1 MKNLLN
7 ASKSHSTLQL
17 TNPMNTTKFRTTD
30 RVNKMTVPFPTKF
43 SLETPLTQPKQQ
55 PDSKASSMIHPV
67 IEGMATGTPEHV
79 IHQSDAAEFVANL
92 PGLERHKDRIE
103 TIYKNTRISTRHLAC
118 NFLLDPE
125 IAHDRSI
132 QERMQ
137 AYKEYGVPLAE
148 KVAKQAIESA
158 RKYTENIEDSI
169 RQIVFVSSTG
179 FVGPGIDAEL
189 IERLGLRRDISRAT
203 VNFMGCA
210 AAMNGLH
217 LACDRVKANP
227 THKSL
232 VICLELSSVNAVFED
247 GINDVIIHSIFA
259 DGCAAMVVGASTAR
273 QAIGTE
279 KILIKDR
286 LSYLVE
292 NTQDGITLGIK
303 DNGITCQLSRQLP
316 EYIETGIEPIIDG
329 FLADNGMTKDDI
341 DLWAVHP
348 GGTRIVESV
357 QRALGLSDSQVAHS
371 WQILAE
377 YGNMLSASLLFVI
390 ERMMLNNHNSCPDA
404 MESTERLNGIAF
416 SFSPGIGVEGILFE
430 KV

>member
-1 MKNLLN
+1 MNNLLN
-7 ASKSHSTLQL
+7 TTNFQSIERVQPNQFAHNLSLQMSAESSQ
-17 TNPMNTTKFRTTD
+17 TY
-30 RVNKMTVPFPTKF
+30 PT
-43 SLETPLTQPKQQ
+43 
-55 PDSKASSMIHPV
+55 
-67 IEGMATGTPEHV
+67 IEGMATGTPAHI
-79 IHQSDAAEFVANL
+79 IHQADAAKFVANL
-92 PGLERHKDRIE
+92 PGLERHQDRIE
-103 TIYKNTRISTRHLAC
+103 KIYKNTRITTRHLAC
-118 NFLLDPE
+118 NFLIDSE
-125 IAHDRSI
+125 IVHDRSI

-148 KVAKQAIESA
+148 KVAKQAIEAA
-158 RKYTENIEDSI
+158 RKYTPNIEDSI

-217 LACDRVKANP
+217 LACDRVKAHP

-232 VICLELSSVNAVFED
+232 VICLELSSVNAVFD
-247 GINDVIIHSIFA
+247 DSINDVIIHSIFA
-259 DGCAAMVVGASTAR
+259 DGCAAMIVGAGTAS
-273 QAIGTE
+273 QAIGTD

-316 EYIETGIEPIIDG
+316 EYIQTGIEPVIDH
-329 FLADNGMTKDDI
+329 FLADNGLTKEGI

-348 GGTRIVESV
+348 GGTRIIESV
-357 QRALGLSDSQVAHS
+357 QRALGLSDTQVEPS
-371 WQILAE
+371 WQILSE
-377 YGNMLSASLLFVI
+377 YGNMLSTSLLFVI
-390 ERMMLNNHNSCPDA
+390 ERMLANHQNSCPDA
-404 MESTERLNGIAF
+404 PESPTGLNGIAF

>member
-1 MKNLLN
+1 MKNLTSTNTMTTTSTICLDN
-7 ASKSHSTLQL
+7 LMNLPQLKSL
-17 TNPMNTTKFRTTD
+17 D
-30 RVNKMTVPFPTKF
+30 RVAPMVGNFNPIFLPQMSANQSQVKPA
-43 SLETPLTQPKQQ
+43 L
-55 PDSKASSMIHPV
+55 PV
-67 IEGMATGTPEHV
+67 CNQIYAAIEGMATGNPEHV
-79 IHQSDAAEFVANL
+79 ISQADAAEFVTNL
-92 PGLERHKDRIE
+92 PGMERHQDRIE
-103 TIYKNTRISTRHLAC
+103 SIYKNTRIDRRHLAY
-118 NFLLDPE
+118 NFLTEPE
-125 IAHDRSI
+125 STYNRSI

-137 AYKEYGVPLAE
+137 AYKEYGIPLAE

-158 RKYTENIEDSI
+158 RKYHPNIEDSI

-189 IERLGLRRDISRAT
+189 IARLGLRRDISRAT

-227 THKSL
+227 HHKSL
-232 VICLELSSVNAVFED
+232 VICLELSSVNAVFDES
-247 GINDVIIHSIFA
+247 INDVIIHSIFA
-259 DGCAAMVVGASTAR
+259 DGCAAMVVGASTEAE
-273 QAIGTE
+273 AIGTG

-316 EYIETGIEPIIDG
+316 EYIQTGIAPIIDG
-329 FLADNGMTKDDI
+329 FLADNGMTRSDI

-348 GGTRIVESV
+348 GGTRIIESV
-357 QRALGLSDSQVAHS
+357 QRALELSDTQVAYS
-371 WQILAE
+371 WEVLAE
-377 YGNMLSASLLFVI
+377 YGNMLSTSLLFVI
-390 ERMMLNNHNSCPDA
+390 ERMMADRKNAQSG
-404 MESTERLNGIAF
+404 LNGIAF

-430 KV
+430 TV

>member
-1 MKNLLN
+1 MKNLTSTNTMTTTSTICLDN
-7 ASKSHSTLQL
+7 LMNLPQLKSL
-17 TNPMNTTKFRTTD
+17 D
-30 RVNKMTVPFPTKF
+30 RVAPMVGNFNPIFLPQMSANQSQVKPA
-43 SLETPLTQPKQQ
+43 L
-55 PDSKASSMIHPV
+55 PV
-67 IEGMATGTPEHV
+67 CNQIYAAIEGMATGNPEHV
-79 IHQSDAAEFVANL
+79 ISQADAAEFVANL
-92 PGLERHKDRIE
+92 PGMERHQDRIE
-103 TIYKNTRISTRHLAC
+103 SIYKNTRIDRRHLAY
-118 NFLLDPE
+118 NFLTEPE
-125 IAHDRSI
+125 STYNRSI

-137 AYKEYGVPLAE
+137 AYKEYGIPLAE

-158 RKYTENIEDSI
+158 RKYHPNIEDSI

-189 IERLGLRRDISRAT
+189 IARLGLRRDISRAT

-227 THKSL
+227 HHKSL
-232 VICLELSSVNAVFED
+232 VICLELSSVNAVFDES
-247 GINDVIIHSIFA
+247 INDVIIHSIFA
-259 DGCAAMVVGASTAR
+259 DGCAAMVVGASTESE
-273 QAIGTE
+273 AIGTG

-316 EYIETGIEPIIDG
+316 EYIQTGIAPIIDG
-329 FLADNGMTKDDI
+329 FLADNGMTRSDI

-348 GGTRIVESV
+348 GGTRIIESV
-357 QRALGLSDSQVAHS
+357 QRALELSDTQVAYS
-371 WQILAE
+371 WEVLAE
-377 YGNMLSASLLFVI
+377 YGNMLSTSLLFVI
-390 ERMMLNNHNSCPDA
+390 ERMMADRKNAQSG
-404 MESTERLNGIAF
+404 LNGIAF

-430 KV
+430 TV

>member
-1 MKNLLN
+1 MKNSLSIPN
-7 ASKSHSTLQL
+7 SKS
-17 TNPMNTTKFRTTD
+17 TTRLESLMTTTMCKSSD
-30 RVNKMTVPFPTKF
+30 RVNN
-43 SLETPLTQPKQQ
+43 LTGSFTTNFLPQIPAKSNE
-55 PDSKASSMIHPV
+55 SKIYPI

-79 IHQSDAAEFVANL
+79 IHQSDAAKFVANL
-92 PGLERHKDRIE
+92 PGLEQHKDRIE
-103 TIYKNTRISTRHLAC
+103 KIYKNTRITTRHLAC
-118 NFLLDPE
+118 NFLVDPD
-125 IAHDRSI
+125 IIRDRSI

-137 AYKEYGVPLAE
+137 LYKEYGVPLAE
-148 KVAKQAIESA
+148 KVARQAIESA

-189 IERLGLRRDISRAT
+189 IARLGLRRDISRAT

-210 AAMNGLH
+210 AAMNGLQ

-232 VICLELSSVNAVFED
+232 VICLELSSVNAVFEE

-259 DGCAAMVVGASTAR
+259 DGCAAMVVGAGTSTAS
-273 QAIGTE
+273 IGTG
-279 KILIKDR
+279 KILIKDC

-303 DNGITCQLSRQLP
+303 DSGITCQLSRQLP
-316 EYIETGIEPIIDG
+316 EYIETGIESIIDS
-329 FLADNGMTKDDI
+329 FLADNGLTKESI

-348 GGTRIVESV
+348 GGTRIIESV
-357 QRALGLSDSQVAHS
+357 QRALGLSDSQVEHS

-377 YGNMLSASLLFVI
+377 YGNMLSTSLLFTI
-390 ERMMLNNHNSCPDA
+390 ERMLLNSKNTDRSNA
-404 MESTERLNGIAF
+404 IRSTTGLNGIAF

-430 KV
+430 QV

>member
-1 MKNLLN
+1 MKN
-7 ASKSHSTLQL
+7 SLQS
-17 TNPMNTTKFRTTD
+17 TD
-30 RVNKMTVPFPTKF
+30 RV
-43 SLETPLTQPKQQ
+43 
-55 PDSKASSMIHPV
+55 SKADRQMSIDDLLSLPKNSTESTNIDLQQIFPA
-67 IEGMATGTPEHV
+67 IESIATGTPDN
-79 IHQSDAAEFVANL
+79 IIRQSDAAKFVANL
-92 PGLERHKDRIE
+92 PNLDRNRDRIE
-103 TIYKNTRISTRHLAC
+103 KIYNNTRIETRHLAY
-118 NFLLDPE
+118 NFLVEPE
-125 IAHDRSI
+125 STYNRPI
-132 QERMQ
+132 QARMQ
-137 AYKEYGVPLAE
+137 AYKEYGIPLAE
-148 KVAKQAIESA
+148 KVARQAIEAA
-158 RKYTENIEDSI
+158 RKYTPDIEDSI

-227 THKSL
+227 TQKSL
-232 VICLELSSVNAVFED
+232 VICLELSSVNAVFD
-247 GINDVIIHSIFA
+247 DSINDVIIHSIFA
-259 DGCAAMVVGASTAR
+259 DGCAAIIVGASTAS
-273 QAIGTE
+273 QAIGTD

-316 EYIETGIEPIIDG
+316 EYIQTGIKPVIDR
-329 FLADNGMTKDDI
+329 FLADNGLTKAGI

-348 GGTRIVESV
+348 GGTRIIESV
-357 QRALGLSDSQVAHS
+357 QSALGLSDTQVEPS

-377 YGNMLSASLLFVI
+377 YGNMLSTSLLFVI
-390 ERMMLNNHNSCPDA
+390 ERMLANQQNSCSDA
-404 MESTERLNGIAF
+404 PKSPQGLNGIAF

>member
-1 MKNLLN
+1 MSYLSKT
-7 ASKSHSTLQL
+7 SKSTAYSAATTSTICLDTLMNMTQVKFL
-17 TNPMNTTKFRTTD
+17 ERVPPLVGNFNPIFLP
-30 RVNKMTVPFPTKF
+30 KMPTSQPEVQAAVP
-43 SLETPLTQPKQQ
+43 
-55 PDSKASSMIHPV
+55 ASNCIYPA

-79 IHQSDAAEFVANL
+79 ISQADAAKFVANL
-92 PGLERHKDRIE
+92 PGMERHQDRIE
-103 TIYKNTRISTRHLAC
+103 SIYKNTRITNRHLAY
-118 NFLLDPE
+118 NFLTEPE
-125 IAHDRSI
+125 STYDRSI

-137 AYKEYGVPLAE
+137 AYKEYGIPLAE
-148 KVAKQAIESA
+148 KVAKQALESA

-189 IERLGLRRDISRAT
+189 IARLGLRRDISRAT

-217 LACDRVKANP
+217 LACDRVKANRH
-227 THKSL
+227 HKSL
-232 VICLELSSVNAVFED
+232 VICLELSSVNAVFD
-247 GINDVIIHSIFA
+247 DSINDVIIHSIFA
-259 DGCAAMVVGASTAR
+259 DGCAAMVVGATTEAE
-273 QAIGTE
+273 AMGTG

-316 EYIETGIEPIIDG
+316 EYIQTGIAPIIDG
-329 FLADNGMTKDDI
+329 FLADNGMTRSDI

-348 GGTRIVESV
+348 GGTRIIESV
-357 QRALGLSDSQVAHS
+357 QRALKLSDTQVAHS
-371 WQILAE
+371 WEVLAE
-377 YGNMLSASLLFVI
+377 YGNMLSTSLLFVI
-390 ERMMLNNHNSCPDA
+390 ERMMARNDA
-404 MESTERLNGIAF
+404 QSGANGLAF

-430 KV
+430 AV

>member
-1 MKNLLN
+1 MKDLQLDSQSTSNTTATTNLDNLLN
-7 ASKSHSTLQL
+7 F
-17 TNPMNTTKFRTTD
+17 TKYKID
-30 RVNKMTVPFPTKF
+30 RVPPMTGLLNPNFFPQM
-43 SLETPLTQPKQQ
+43 SAHPIESQQ
-55 PDSKASSMIHPV
+55 IYAA

-79 IHQSDAAEFVANL
+79 IPQTDAAKFVANL
-92 PGLERHKDRIE
+92 PGMERHKERIE
-103 TIYKNTRISTRHLAC
+103 TIYKNTRINTRHLAY
-118 NFLLDPE
+118 NFLVEPE
-125 IAHDRSI
+125 STYNRSI
-132 QERMQ
+132 QERME
-137 AYKEYGVPLAE
+137 AYKEYGIPLAE

-158 RKYTENIEDSI
+158 RKYTANIEDSI

-179 FVGPGIDAEL
+179 FVGPGIDAVL

-232 VICLELSSVNAVFED
+232 VICLELSSVNAVFDE

-259 DGCAAMVVGASTAR
+259 DGCAAMVIGANTES
-273 QAIGTE
+273 QAMGTD

-316 EYIETGIEPIIDG
+316 EYIETGIEPIIDN
-329 FLADNGMTKDDI
+329 FLADNGMTQADI

-348 GGTRIVESV
+348 GGTRIIESV
-357 QRALGLSDSQVAHS
+357 QRALDLSDTQVAHS
-371 WQILAE
+371 WEILAE
-377 YGNMLSASLLFVI
+377 YGNMLSTSLLFVI
-390 ERMMLNNHNSCPDA
+390 ERMMSNHKQA
-404 MESTERLNGIAF
+404 ESAATKSTKGLNGIAF

>member
-1 MKNLLN
+1 
-7 ASKSHSTLQL
+7 
-17 TNPMNTTKFRTTD
+17 
-30 RVNKMTVPFPTKF
+30 
-43 SLETPLTQPKQQ
+43 
-55 PDSKASSMIHPV
+55 
-67 IEGMATGTPEHV
+67 MATGTPEHV
-79 IHQSDAAEFVANL
+79 INQSDAAKFVANL
-92 PGLERHKDRIE
+92 PGMERHQDRIE
-103 TIYKNTRISTRHLAC
+103 TIYKNTRIDTRHLAY
-118 NFLLDPE
+118 NFLVEPE
-125 IAHDRSI
+125 STYNRSI

-137 AYKEYGVPLAE
+137 AYKEYGIPLAE
-148 KVAKQAIESA
+148 KVARQAIESA

-232 VICLELSSVNAVFED
+232 VICLELSSVNAVFDE

-259 DGCAAMVVGASTAR
+259 DGCAAMVIGANTES
-273 QAIGTE
+273 QAMGTD

-316 EYIETGIEPIIDG
+316 QYIENGIEPIIDN
-329 FLADNGMTKDDI
+329 FLADNGMTQADI

-348 GGTRIVESV
+348 GGTRIIESV
-357 QRALGLSDSQVAHS
+357 QRALELSDAQVAHS
-371 WQILAE
+371 WEILAE
-377 YGNMLSASLLFVI
+377 YGNMLSTSLLFVI
-390 ERMMLNNHNSCPDA
+390 ERMMLNAKNAELDTA
-404 MESTERLNGIAF
+404 ATKGLNGIAF